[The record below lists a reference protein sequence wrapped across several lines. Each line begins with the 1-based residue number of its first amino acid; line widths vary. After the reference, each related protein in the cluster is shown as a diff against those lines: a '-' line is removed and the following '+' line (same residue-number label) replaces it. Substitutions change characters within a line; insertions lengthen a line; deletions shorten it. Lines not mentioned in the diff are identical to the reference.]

1 MPGYY
6 NPYMSAYP
14 TGYAGFNSYSNPVQ
28 VVQPPFMINVDGE
41 VGAKSWQLSVTPQP
55 NMIIPL
61 FDIDGEHVYF
71 RSYDAYGRM
80 NPMRKGRIVFDDD
93 SEIRASVSQAALPD
107 MSSYATKEDLNAIL
121 KELQDLKRQNNQN
134 GNNNRGD
141 RR

>member
-1 MPGYY
+1 
-6 NPYMSAYP
+6 
-14 TGYAGFNSYSNPVQ
+14 
-28 VVQPPFMINVDGE
+28 MINVDGE

-93 SEIRASVSQAALPD
+93 NEVRASVSQAALPD